1 MTAASLLA
9 YGVALALAVAT
20 PGPAAFAVVAT
31 GVSRG
36 RGAARA
42 FALGVA
48 IADVALV
55 GLVLLGLA
63 TIASNFGW
71 AFFVV
76 KSAGSVYLVYLGVK
90 MWRARPAAGVALP
103 DPASRSFLAGAG
115 VALGNPKALFFH
127 ASLMPLLLDLVGLT
141 LGDAAVVLALVFT
154 VNTVIMG
161 AYAALSSSARGWFR
175 THARQRAL
183 NRAGGAAMI
192 GAGVFMATR

>member
-9 YGVALALAVAT
+9 YVVALALAIAT

-31 GVSRG
+31 GVSRSL
-36 RGAARA
+36 GAALV

-63 TIASNFGW
+63 AMVSNFGW
-71 AFFVV
+71 AFFIV
-76 KSAGSVYLVYLGVK
+76 KAAGAVYLVYLGVK
-90 MWRARPAAGVALP
+90 MWRARPTAGIAPAA
-103 DPASRSFLAGAG
+103 PASRSFLAGAA
-115 VALGNPKALFFH
+115 VALGNPKALLFH
-127 ASLMPLLLDLVGLT
+127 ASLMPLLLDLVALT

-154 VNTVIMG
+154 VNTIIMG
-161 AYAALSSSARGWFR
+161 AYAALSSSAHGWFR
-175 THARQRAL
+175 THSRQRAL